1 MQRLAK
7 FSESIRPWVTL
18 IGAGFT
24 GALVALLLVRIWFPP
39 PVFIRLDL
47 AALVAEQVQVL
58 ASRQDDGGATRTQLA
73 AAFAQ
78 QLDVQSRAMAEEYH
92 AVVLVAPAVVAG
104 VPDLTGELRQ
114 RMVAAMGSPGVQ
126 SDAPAV
132 ALPVQPP
139 LAQQPVF
146 STGGQP

>member
-1 MQRLAK
+1 MQRLAM
-7 FSESIRPWVTL
+7 FLASIKPWVTL

-24 GALVALLLVRIWFPP
+24 GALFALFLVRIWFPS

-47 AALVAEQVQVL
+47 AALVAEQVQAL
-58 ASRQDDGGATRTQLA
+58 ASRQDDGDAAKTQLA

-114 RMVAAMGSPGVQ
+114 RMIAAMGVGVQ
-126 SDAPAV
+126 SDASAV